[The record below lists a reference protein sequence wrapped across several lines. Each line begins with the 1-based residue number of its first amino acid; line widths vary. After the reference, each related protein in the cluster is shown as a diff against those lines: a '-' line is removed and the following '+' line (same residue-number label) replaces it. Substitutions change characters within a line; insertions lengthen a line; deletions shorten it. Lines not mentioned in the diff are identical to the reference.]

1 MPLRGA
7 GKGIW
12 RPLAKAE
19 SGVTAVEFA
28 LIAPVFLVMLLGTFN
43 LGQAVYLQGVF
54 HGAVQDAGR
63 DAGLES
69 GVSNL
74 TAIDALVM
82 KRVGSIAP
90 EGAIISSRKNYTT
103 FNDVGTAEDFE
114 DANNNGAYD
123 DNECFT
129 DVNGND
135 NWDADRASAGLGGA
149 DDVVVYTAELTYNWL
164 IPMGGF
170 LGWADTNKLTAS
182 TVLRNQPFGSQA
194 ARPEKQICPA

>member
-1 MPLRGA
+1 MVA
-7 GKGIW
+7 GKNSQW
-12 RPLAKAE
+12 RQLGKDAR
-19 SGVTAVEFA
+19 GVTALEFA
-28 LIAPVFLVMLLGTFN
+28 LIAPVFLLMLLGTFN

-69 GVSNL
+69 GASNL
-74 TAIDALVM
+74 AVIDDLVM
-82 KRVGSIAP
+82 KRVTGIAP
-90 EGAIISSRKNYTT
+90 QGAIISSRKNYAT
-103 FNDVGTAEDFE
+103 FNDVGTPEDFE
-114 DANNNGAYD
+114 DANNNGTYD

-129 DVNGND
+129 DVNGN
-135 NWDADRASAGLGGA
+135 NAWDEDRAMAGLGGA
-149 DDVVVYTAELTYNWL
+149 DDVVVYTADLTYNWL

-170 LGWADTNKLTAS
+170 LDWPDTNTVSAS

>member
-1 MPLRGA
+1 MARLTHGTGR
-7 GKGIW
+7 
-12 RPLAKAE
+12 RLARDE
-19 SGVTAVEFA
+19 CGVTAVEFA
-28 LIAPVFLVMLLGTFN
+28 LIAPVFFLLLMGTFN

-63 DAGLES
+63 DAGLEAAA
-69 GVSNL
+69 SNL
-74 TAIDALVM
+74 AAIDNLVIA
-82 KRVGSIAP
+82 RVKGIAP
-90 EGAIISSRKNYTT
+90 DGAIISSRKNYAT
-103 FNDVGTAEDFE
+103 FNDVGTPEDFE

-123 DNECFT
+123 DNECFI

-135 NWDADRASAGLGGA
+135 SWDQDRAIGGLGGA
-149 DDVVVYTAELTYNWL
+149 DDVVVYTADLTYRWL

-170 LGWADTNKLTAS
+170 IGWADTNTVSAS

>member
-1 MPLRGA
+1 MARD
-7 GKGIW
+7 
-12 RPLAKAE
+12 E
-19 SGVTAVEFA
+19 CGVTAVEFA
-28 LIAPVFLVMLLGTFN
+28 LIAPVFFLLLMGTFN

-63 DAGLES
+63 DAGLEAAA
-69 GVSNL
+69 SNL
-74 TAIDALVM
+74 AAIDNLVIA
-82 KRVGSIAP
+82 RVKGIAP
-90 EGAIISSRKNYTT
+90 DGAIISSRKNYAT
-103 FNDVGTAEDFE
+103 FNDVGTPEDFE

-123 DNECFT
+123 DNECFI

-135 NWDADRASAGLGGA
+135 SWDQDRAIGGLGGA
-149 DDVVVYTAELTYNWL
+149 DDVVVYTADLTYRWL

-170 LGWADTNKLTAS
+170 IGWADTNTVSAS

>member
-1 MPLRGA
+1 MPGVMDST
-7 GKGIW
+7 W
-12 RPLAKAE
+12 RRLAKVE
-19 SGVTAVEFA
+19 SGVTAVEFG
-28 LIAPVFLVMLLGTFN
+28 LIAPVFLLMLLGTFN

-69 GVSNL
+69 GAANL
-74 TAIDALVM
+74 AVIDSLVM
-82 KRVGSIAP
+82 KRVSGIAP

-103 FNDVGTAEDFE
+103 FNDVGTPEDFE

-123 DNECFT
+123 GTECFT
-129 DVNGND
+129 DVNGNSS
-135 NWDADRASAGLGGA
+135 WDEDRAINGLGGA
-149 DDVVVYTAELTYNWL
+149 DDVVVYTADLTYNWL

-170 LGWADTNKLTAS
+170 LGWADTNTVTAS

-194 ARPEKQICPA
+194 TRPEKQICPA

>member
-1 MPLRGA
+1 MPGVMNST
-7 GKGIW
+7 W

-19 SGVTAVEFA
+19 SGVTAVEFG
-28 LIAPVFLVMLLGTFN
+28 LIAPVFLLMLLGTFN

-69 GVSNL
+69 GAANL
-74 TAIDALVM
+74 AVIDSLVM
-82 KRVGSIAP
+82 RRVSGIAP
-90 EGAIISSRKNYTT
+90 QGAIISSRKNYTT
-103 FNDVGTAEDFE
+103 FNDVGTPEDFE
-114 DANNNGAYD
+114 DANNNGTYD

-129 DVNGND
+129 DVNGN
-135 NWDADRASAGLGGA
+135 NAWDEDRAIAGLGGA
-149 DDVVVYTAELTYNWL
+149 DDVVVYTADLTYNWL

-170 LGWADTNKLTAS
+170 LGWADTNTVTAS

-194 ARPEKQICPA
+194 TRPEKQICPA

>member
-1 MPLRGA
+1 MAAAPNRNG
-7 GKGIW
+7 
-12 RPLAKAE
+12 RQLAKDE
-19 SGVTAVEFA
+19 RGVTAVEFA
-28 LIAPVFLVMLLGTFN
+28 LIAPVFLLMLLGTFN

-69 GVSNL
+69 GAANL
-74 TAIDALVM
+74 AAIDSLVM
-82 KRVGSIAP
+82 KRVAGIAP
-90 EGAIISSRKNYTT
+90 EGSIISSRKNYTT
-103 FNDVGTAEDFE
+103 FNDVGTPEDFE
-114 DANNNGAYD
+114 DANNNGTYD

-129 DVNGND
+129 DVNGNGT
-135 NWDADRASAGLGGA
+135 WDEDRAVAGLGGA
-149 DDVVVYTAELTYNWL
+149 DDVVVYTADLTYNWL

-170 LGWADTNKLTAS
+170 LGWADTNTVSAS

>member
-1 MPLRGA
+1 MARLTQGT
-7 GKGIW
+7 GW
-12 RPLAKAE
+12 RLARDE
-19 SGVTAVEFA
+19 CGVTAVEFA
-28 LIAPVFLVMLLGTFN
+28 LIAPVFFLLLMGTFN

-63 DAGLES
+63 DAGLEAAA
-69 GVSNL
+69 SNL
-74 TAIDALVM
+74 AAIDNLVIA
-82 KRVGSIAP
+82 RVKGIAP
-90 EGAIISSRKNYTT
+90 DGAIISSRKNYAT
-103 FNDVGTAEDFE
+103 FNDVGTPEDFE

-123 DNECFT
+123 DNECFI

-135 NWDADRASAGLGGA
+135 SWDQDRAIGGLGGA
-149 DDVVVYTAELTYNWL
+149 DDVVVYTADLTYRWL

-170 LGWADTNKLTAS
+170 IGWADTNTVSAS

>member
-1 MPLRGA
+1 MARLTQETGR
-7 GKGIW
+7 
-12 RPLAKAE
+12 RLARDE
-19 SGVTAVEFA
+19 CGVTAVEFA
-28 LIAPVFLVMLLGTFN
+28 LIAPVFFLLLMGTFN

-63 DAGLES
+63 DAGLEAAA
-69 GVSNL
+69 SNL
-74 TAIDALVM
+74 AAIDNLVIA
-82 KRVGSIAP
+82 RVKGIAP
-90 EGAIISSRKNYTT
+90 DGAIISSRKNYAT
-103 FNDVGTAEDFE
+103 FNDVGTPEDFE

-123 DNECFT
+123 DNECFI

-135 NWDADRASAGLGGA
+135 SWDQDRAIGGLGGA
-149 DDVVVYTAELTYNWL
+149 DDVVVYTADLTYRWL

-170 LGWADTNKLTAS
+170 IGWADTNTVSAS